1 MTPLLKR
8 VGSEELPSSWP
19 QDVSH
24 EPTLKIGEVTSHLR
38 QEFPFLAASKIR
50 YFESQGLIEPYR
62 TDSNQRIFSL
72 ADLERL
78 RFILVEQRDRYVPL
92 PQIKEMLAQLDSGR
106 ATQEHPGKLRAL
118 ASDVDV
124 RPTPG
129 TRIHK
134 DELAALTGASLA
146 EIDQLIAA
154 GMITLDARGR
164 MTAHAVDIVRYG
176 KMLADA
182 GMDIRGL
189 RQVKNSAHA
198 HATNVVGQLATER
211 ARNTPVAKERVVNES
226 AEMATMMTNLYRALL
241 AENIDVQLR

>member
-1 MTPLLKR
+1 MNPLPR
-8 VGSEELPSSWP
+8 RAGEESLPSSWP
-19 QDVSH
+19 HDLSH

-50 YFESQGLIEPYR
+50 YFESQGLIDPYR

-72 ADLERL
+72 ADVERL

-118 ASDVDV
+118 SSEPGV

-129 TRIHK
+129 IRIRK
-134 DELAALTGASLA
+134 EELAALTGTALS
-146 EIDQLIAA
+146 EIEQLVDA
-154 GMITLDARGR
+154 GMIIPDARGR
-164 MTAHAVDIVRYG
+164 LTAHAVDIVRYS
-176 KMLADA
+176 KMLGEA
-182 GMDIRGL
+182 GMDLRSL

-198 HATNVVGQLATER
+198 HAANVASHLATER
-211 ARNTPVAKERVVNES
+211 ARNTPLAKERVVNES
-226 AEMATMMTNLYRALL
+226 AELATMLTNLYRALL
-241 AENIDVQLR
+241 TENIDVQLR